1 MYAKLQ
7 DQMRNRRYYPAL
19 KTLEQLEHTYLRR
32 IKRFRFAEIMKN
44 SIPVFRDKIKEA
56 SMADLR
62 VSTNI
67 NFNYYWLNLNWPVR
81 VKLLLN
87 ILPEAWCILG
97 TIHWLQLFL
106 LATVDVPQANN

>member
-1 MYAKLQ
+1 MFSVLEMYAKLQ

-67 NFNYYWLNLNWPVR
+67 KFNYY
-81 VKLLLN
+81 
-87 ILPEAWCILG
+87 
-97 TIHWLQLFL
+97 F
-106 LATVDVPQANN
+106 D